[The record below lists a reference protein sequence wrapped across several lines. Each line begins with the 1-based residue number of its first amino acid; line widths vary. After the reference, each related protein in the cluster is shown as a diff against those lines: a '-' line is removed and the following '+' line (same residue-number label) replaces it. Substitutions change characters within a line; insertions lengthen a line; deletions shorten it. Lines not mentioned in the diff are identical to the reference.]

1 MRSFHSFFG
10 VAAAITLAAWLSF
23 ALPLQGQEAGLEV
36 TVSDASGAF
45 VHGATIRAESS
56 ATGRINSEVAGP
68 DGRAVFDLI
77 GGSYQVSVTARGF
90 MKWAGSIELNR
101 EAIVPLRVQ
110 LSIPNVVVCEMA
122 CPMPPALET
131 TDSQIASLIPYASPR
146 KTMAMDAAFVTS
158 PDAPDLILFHG
169 AILTGE
175 GLKEE
180 QPQTVSAIAIRNGHV
195 LALGSDAEI
204 KRLAS
209 RQTHLHDLNG
219 AFVMPGL
226 NDAHTHLGGAGQTK
240 LNVDLTGS
248 KSLDEMLQRIQA
260 KAKTSPAGHWLTG
273 GGWDHTLWTNKTLPT
288 RQDLDRVTGDHPTL
302 LERID
307 GHIAVANTAALKAAN
322 ITGQTKAPQGGA
334 IDLDAHGEPT
344 GILRDTA
351 MEEFEKIIPPP
362 SHEDRIQ
369 GLTLAIQDA
378 ISHGLTSVQ
387 DYSDWQDFLVFE
399 ELENQN
405 KLPIR
410 ISEWL
415 TFNDPIDILKE
426 HRAHHDQNDPMLHT
440 GMLKGF
446 MDGSLG
452 SHTAT
457 MKAPYAD
464 EPSNSG
470 LPRYDQAKLN
480 AMAIERAKEGF
491 QLGFH
496 AIGDR
501 AAAMALDAF
510 AQTYDACPELAP
522 QDKNPYKV
530 PRCWPTVAGTPG
542 MGHRDRI
549 EHAQVVDPADI
560 ARFAKLGVIASMQPN
575 HLLTDMNW
583 AEDRLGPQRAAYSY
597 AWKAYLD
604 AGVVVAF
611 GTDYPVE
618 PVTPFRGL
626 YAAVTRANEAGDK
639 TYFPENKLTR
649 AQALYAYTQGSAY
662 AEFAEKRKG
671 KLAPGY
677 EADFIVLDRD
687 LLTVP
692 APEILK
698 TQVLETVVGGK
709 TVYKAKP

>member
-1 MRSFHSFFG
+1 M
-10 VAAAITLAAWLSF
+10 
-23 ALPLQGQEAGLEV
+23 
-36 TVSDASGAF
+36 
-45 VHGATIRAESS
+45 IRAESS
-56 ATGRINSEVAGP
+56 ATGRIDTEVAGP
-68 DGRAVFDLI
+68 DGRAVFDLT
-77 GGSYQVSVTARGF
+77 GGSYQVSVTSRGF
-90 MKWAGSIELNR
+90 MKWAGSIELHPGT
-101 EAIVPLRVQ
+101 IVPLPVQ
-110 LSIPNVVVCEMA
+110 LSLPNVVS
-122 CPMPPALET
+122 CPCVYPERPAPET
-131 TDSQIASLIPYASPR
+131 TDSQIASLLPYAFPK
-146 KTMAMDAAFVTS
+146 KTMTMGKAFATK
-158 PDAPDLILFHG
+158 PNAPDLILFHG

-175 GLKEE
+175 GLSEAK
-180 QPQTVSAIAIRNGHV
+180 PRIVSALAIANGNI
-195 LALGSDAEI
+195 LAVGDDAEI
-204 KRLAS
+204 KRLAGPNT
-209 RQTHLHDLNG
+209 RLRDLHG

-226 NDAHTHLGGAGQTK
+226 NDAHVHLGGAGQTK

-260 KAKTSPAGHWLTG
+260 KAQQSPAGHWLTG
-273 GGWDHTLWTNKTLPT
+273 GGWDHTLWANQTLPT

-307 GHIAVANTAALKAAN
+307 GHIAVANTAALKAADV
-322 ITGQTKAPQGGA
+322 TGQTKAPQGGA
-334 IDLDAHGEPT
+334 IDLDANGQPT

-351 MEEFEKIIPPP
+351 MEEVEKTIPPP
-362 SHEDRIQ
+362 SHDDRRR
-369 GLTLAIQDA
+369 GLELAIEDA
-378 ISHGLTSVQ
+378 TSHGLTSVQ

-399 ELENQN
+399 ELEKEN

-415 TFNDPIDILKE
+415 MFNDPIDVLKE

-452 SHTAT
+452 SHTAA

-480 AMAIERAKEGF
+480 GMAIERTQAGF

-510 AQTYDACPELAP
+510 AQSGSTD
-522 QDKNPYKV
+522 
-530 PRCWPTVAGTPG
+530 
-542 MGHRDRI
+542 HRDRV
-549 EHAQVVDPADI
+549 EHAQVVDPSDI

-583 AEDRLGPQRAAYSY
+583 AEDRLGGQRAAYSY
-597 AWKAYLD
+597 AWKAFLD

-626 YAAVTRANEAGDK
+626 YAAVTRANEAGTK

-649 AQALYAYTQGSAY
+649 EQALYAYTQGSAY
-662 AEFAEKRKG
+662 AEFAVKRKG
-671 KLAPGY
+671 RLAPGY
-677 EADFIVLDRD
+677 EADFILLDRN

-709 TVYKAKP
+709 TVYKAQQ

>member
-1 MRSFHSFFG
+1 MHLLRTSLLALF
-10 VAAAITLAAWLSF
+10 IT
-23 ALPLQGQEAGLEV
+23 
-36 TVSDASGAF
+36 
-45 VHGATIRAESS
+45 
-56 ATGRINSEVAGP
+56 
-68 DGRAVFDLI
+68 
-77 GGSYQVSVTARGF
+77 
-90 MKWAGSIELNR
+90 
-101 EAIVPLRVQ
+101 
-110 LSIPNVVVCEMA
+110 
-122 CPMPPALET
+122 
-131 TDSQIASLIPYASPR
+131 ASLASIVSAQSTPAN
-146 KTMAMDAAFVTS
+146 T
-158 PDAPDLILFHG
+158 PDWILYHG
-169 AILTGE
+169 VILTGE
-175 GLKEE
+175 GLMPDKSEAK
-180 QPQTVSAIAIRNGHV
+180 PQIVSAIAIANGNI
-195 LALGSDAEI
+195 LAAGSDTEI
-204 KRLAS
+204 KRLAGS
-209 RQTHLHDLNG
+209 QTKLRDLNG
-219 AFVMPGL
+219 AFLMPGL

-248 KSLDEMLQRIQA
+248 QSLEDMLQRIQA
-260 KAKTSPAGHWLTG
+260 KAQSSPTGHWLTG

-288 RQDLDRVTGDHPTL
+288 RQDLDRVTGDHPAL

-307 GHIAVANTAALKAAN
+307 GHIAVANTAALKAAT
-322 ITGQTKAPQGGA
+322 ITGKTKAPQGGA
-334 IDLDAHGEPT
+334 IDFDAKGEPT

-351 MEEFEKIIPPP
+351 MEDVEKIIPPP

-399 ELENQN
+399 DLEKEN

-415 TFNDPIDILKE
+415 TFNDPIDVLKE

-452 SHTAT
+452 SHTAA

-464 EPSNSG
+464 EPNNYG

-480 AMAIERAKEGF
+480 TMAIERAQAGF

-501 AAAMALDAF
+501 ATAMALDAF
-510 AQTYDACPELAP
+510 AQTGSTD
-522 QDKNPYKV
+522 
-530 PRCWPTVAGTPG
+530 
-542 MGHRDRI
+542 HRNRI
-549 EHAQVVDPADI
+549 EHAQVVDPSDI
-560 ARFAKLGVIASMQPN
+560 QRFAKLGVIASMQPN

-583 AEDRLGPQRAAYSY
+583 AMDRLGPQRAAYSY
-597 AWKAYLD
+597 AWKTFLD

-626 YAAVTRANEAGDK
+626 YAAVTRANEDGKGGAGTK

-649 AQALYAYTQGSAY
+649 TQALYAYTQGSAY

-677 EADFIVLDRD
+677 EADFILLDRN
-687 LLTVP
+687 LLTIP

-698 TQVLETVVGGK
+698 TKVLETVVNGK
-709 TVYKAKP
+709 TVYKAQP

>member
-1 MRSFHSFFG
+1 MRLLR
-10 VAAAITLAAWLSF
+10 TLSPVIL
-23 ALPLQGQEAGLEV
+23 
-36 TVSDASGAF
+36 
-45 VHGATIRAESS
+45 
-56 ATGRINSEVAGP
+56 
-68 DGRAVFDLI
+68 
-77 GGSYQVSVTARGF
+77 VTAALAPSS
-90 MKWAGSIELNR
+90 WPQQAAGN
-101 EAIVPLRVQ
+101 
-110 LSIPNVVVCEMA
+110 
-122 CPMPPALET
+122 
-131 TDSQIASLIPYASPR
+131 
-146 KTMAMDAAFVTS
+146 AA
-158 PDAPDLILFHG
+158 DLVLFHG
-169 AILTGE
+169 TILTGE
-175 GLKEE
+175 GLSESN
-180 QPQTVSAIAIRNGHV
+180 PQIVSAMAIANGKI
-195 LALGSDAEI
+195 LAVGSDAEI
-204 KRLAS
+204 KRFTGLKT
-209 RQTHLHDLNG
+209 RLRDLDG

-248 KSLDEMLQRIQA
+248 KSLNEMLQRIQA
-260 KAKTSPAGHWLTG
+260 KAKESPAGHWLTG
-273 GGWDHTLWTNKTLPT
+273 GGWDHTLWANKTLPT
-288 RQDLDRVTGDHPTL
+288 RQDLDRVTGGHPTL

-307 GHIAVANTAALKAAN
+307 GHIAVANTAALRAAG
-322 ITGQTKAPQGGA
+322 ITGQSKAPQGGA
-334 IDLDAHGEPT
+334 IDLDANGEPT
-344 GILRDTA
+344 GILRDTT
-351 MEEFEKIIPPP
+351 MEEVEKIIPPP

-378 ISHGLTSVQ
+378 VSHGLTSVQ

-399 ELENQN
+399 ELGKEN

-415 TFNDPIDILKE
+415 TFNDPIETLKE

-452 SHTAT
+452 SHTAA
-457 MKAPYAD
+457 MKAPFAD
-464 EPSNSG
+464 EPKNSG
-470 LPRYDQAKLN
+470 LPRYDQARLN
-480 AMAIERAKEGF
+480 AMAIERAEAGF

-501 AAAMALDAF
+501 AASMALEAF
-510 AQTYDACPELAP
+510 AQPVKGS
-522 QDKNPYKV
+522 QGQ
-530 PRCWPTVAGTPG
+530 TVAS
-542 MGHRDRI
+542 GHRDRI

-583 AEDRLGPQRAAYSY
+583 AMDRLGQQRAAYSY
-597 AWKAYLD
+597 AWKAFLD

-626 YAAVTRANEAGDK
+626 YAAVTRANEAGTK

-649 AQALYAYTQGSAY
+649 TQALYAYTQGSAY

-677 EADFIVLDRD
+677 EADFILLDRN

-698 TQVLETVVGGK
+698 TNVLETVVGGK
-709 TVYKAKP
+709 TVYKAQP